1 VSSARNRE
9 IFYEVTTEGGASSG
23 RIVANV
29 AAVSIVANVAA
40 VST

>member
-9 IFYEVTTEGGASSG
+9 IFYEVITEGGASSG
-23 RIVANV
+23 RIVA
-29 AAVSIVANVAA
+29 IVANVAA